1 MRRYAL
7 VECFWFK
14 ISQLEISF
22 FIFQRPTW
30 PASFWALVVVTDSTE
45 ASGHQHVQLFK
56 TRSAVRRHV
65 PPLQTD
71 HGAWATCRRN
81 VAPQLGHIYNTTRA
95 SCTGLAKQCH
105 KCATNWRC
113 RPDIVFQPLAKTIS
127 TGVVLAL
134 LSLLFFFFLSK
145 IQ

>member
-14 ISQLEISF
+14 ISQLEISY

-30 PASFWALVVVTDSTE
+30 LASFWALVVVIDSTE

-81 VAPQLGHIYNTTRA
+81 VAPQLGHIYNTTWA
-95 SCTGLAKQCH
+95 SCAGLAKQCH

-134 LSLLFFFFLSK
+134 LSLLFFFLK
-145 IQ
+145 